1 MTSFPALA
9 ALTSPDWL
17 ELVNENVGNLADGG
31 SSTPE
36 NVQNL
41 ADSAPEG
48 VEGGTAGPV
57 LVLLHGYG
65 SHEHDLAGLAP
76 MLPAY
81 MPWASLRAPLPM
93 DFGGAAWFP
102 LDLEGG
108 PTPADLDAATD
119 AIWAWI
125 DAHVP
130 VRAPVVPLGFS
141 QGGCMALQ
149 LLRTRP
155 ERVLAPVVL
164 SGFAAP
170 VTQAGDDALAQS
182 RPPVFWG
189 RGDADPVIPAA
200 MVAHLEEWLAAH
212 ADADTRVYPGLGHGI
227 TDQTMA
233 EVRTFLARVLDQ

>member
-1 MTSFPALA
+1 MTTFPALA
-9 ALTSPDWL
+9 SITSPDWPKP
-17 ELVNENVGNLADGG
+17 VN
-31 SSTPE
+31 E

-41 ADSAPEG
+41 ADSASSTPESVQNLADG
-48 VEGGTAGPV
+48 AGGHETAPR

-76 MLPAY
+76 MLPAD
-81 MPWASLRAPLPM
+81 MPWASLRAPLAM

-102 LDLEGG
+102 LDLGDG
-108 PTPADLDAATD
+108 PTPADLNAATE

-125 DAHVP
+125 DSHVP
-130 VRAPVVPLGFS
+130 ASAPVVPLGFS

-155 ERVLAPVVL
+155 ERVIGPVVL

-170 VTQAGDDALAQS
+170 IAQPGDDTLAQS

-189 RGDADPVIPAA
+189 RGDADPVIPAP
-200 MVAHLEEWLAAH
+200 MVAYLEQWLAVHAH
-212 ADADTRVYPGLGHGI
+212 ATTHVYPGLGHGI

-233 EVRTFLARVLDQ
+233 DARAFLARVLGQ